1 MQTSIFGLV
10 VHVLNIERH
19 SARCRCS
26 YSQDQRM
33 FTSGNGDRSNAP
45 NFIILL
51 TDGESNVRAD
61 DTVPR
66 AIDARIS
73 GATIITVGIGSDV
86 NMLELRGE

>member
-1 MQTSIFGLV
+1 
-10 VHVLNIERH
+10 
-19 SARCRCS
+19 
-26 YSQDQRM
+26 M

>member
-1 MQTSIFGLV
+1 
-10 VHVLNIERH
+10 
-19 SARCRCS
+19 
-26 YSQDQRM
+26 M

-86 NMLELRGE
+86 NMLELRGEQQPTANDFLTIQNNVTSVKLI